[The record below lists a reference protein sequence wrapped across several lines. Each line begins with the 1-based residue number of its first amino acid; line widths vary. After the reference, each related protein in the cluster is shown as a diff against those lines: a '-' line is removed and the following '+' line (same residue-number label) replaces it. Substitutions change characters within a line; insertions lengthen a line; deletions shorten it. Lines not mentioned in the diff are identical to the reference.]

1 MKNTILAIAFSAV
14 GVLQAQNPGI
24 SEQDR
29 EFVTCASM
37 DNLMEMKLSEMG
49 SNKGFSPEV
58 KELATHMMN
67 DHKKTDATLTQLAS
81 ARSMTVATRLDE
93 EREKDLK
100 KLSDKEG
107 EDFDMAF
114 TEYVIKSHKKAID
127 AYEKEAKKGENT
139 ELRAFANNSLTGL
152 NHHKNMADETCKK
165 LKKKK

>member
-1 MKNTILAIAFSAV
+1 MKKLFLATACFAFVA
-14 GVLQAQNPGI
+14 LQAQNPGV
-24 SEQDR
+24 SQQDR
-29 EFVTCASM
+29 EFVECASM

-49 SNKGFSPEV
+49 SNKGFAPEV
-58 KELATHMMN
+58 KELSSHMMG
-67 DHKKTDATLTQLAS
+67 DHKKTDATLQQLAS
-81 ARSMTVATRLDE
+81 ARSITVATQLDE

-107 EDFDMAF
+107 EAFDMAF

-152 NHHKNMADETCKK
+152 NHHKNMANETCKK
-165 LKKKK
+165 LKSK